1 MNPTRSTRKGQVTLL
16 LIGLLVLGAVASYLL
31 LVQQAPPAPP
41 AVAPQGVV
49 AKGDQPPWLRRDI
62 DLTAQVAKY
71 ASAHNG
77 ATDLSAQ
84 FYGNDECSVHLHL
97 MGPGQFCPLH
107 HHPEGYE
114 FSAIV
119 SGHGTFRGD
128 GEAGLLKES
137 LQPGDVV
144 LSARGSRHEIG
155 NGSATD
161 YLAALVIA
169 TPSFRGNL
177 YVHEDSPQGLGR
189 SRILRVAEAPEPVRQ
204 IPFAP
209 WSDVASRFVATS
221 ASLAGGGTQFLY
233 IVSGRGSLAEADGA
247 HRVPLAGPQLLVVK
261 AAPRL
266 VVSASPETPLHVYSI
281 RFLPAGEPSP

>member
-1 MNPTRSTRKGQVTLL
+1 VNTTQSTTRGRLTVLT
-16 LIGLLVLGAVASYLL
+16 IGLLVAAALATYSFLLDGAS
-31 LVQQAPPAPP
+31 PPAPTRQS
-41 AVAPQGVV
+41 AVTAAPEL
-49 AKGDQPPWLRRDI
+49 PPWLRRDI
-62 DLTAQVAKY
+62 DLAAQVTKY
-71 ASAHNG
+71 TSAHGG

-233 IVSGRGSLAEADGA
+233 IVSGRGSLAEADGS